1 MKRKLLK
8 SRKRLYIILFL
19 VFLCVLCASAVK
31 ISSAAPPK
39 YKFYILRIG
48 GVAGESEGTIVG
60 MLRKTVAALSKAT
73 GYDIE
78 YLPVTGEELGN
89 ALESGEA
96 DFTIWGSEPY
106 SYDKDGYLRNYAPLV
121 TPAFFGKAT
130 HKYCIYINKER
141 GLKSLP
147 GLAGAKLHIS
157 QYGYGWAHLAEFL
170 DDAGIKQPVGEFF
183 SEIIPTNDMQTAM
196 MLLRSGKIDAVFDQ
210 TDEGDYVL
218 FSNSELKKSITT
230 LVCSQEYTNVPVL
243 YRKGLPDEM
252 IAKVGKAL
260 LGAHKSKD
268 FQEARLMFAAVN
280 LSFKKVTK
288 ADYEAFNKYYTYAWN
303 KGLYSEVYEALPDV
317 KYEEWYKEPEDIF
330 KGKNKEFVELEIT
343 LGKGD
348 FKKGAAMIKR
358 LKRSVKDKR
367 LDEIEKQVGVFAGG
381 GAGKTAAGSKCPPN
395 MVAVPVGEFTMGADQ
410 PLTDEKKTHKE
421 KTGAFC
427 IDMYEYPNIEGVR
440 PRVGVKWNE
449 AKGLCAAVGK
459 RLPTEAEWEKAAR
472 GTDGRMY
479 PWGNKWD
486 AKKANASGTGDG
498 YAKTAPSGSYPGG
511 KSPYGAYDMAGNVWE
526 MVYDWNYYSGLKTKP
541 WKSGK
546 AYDIFVLRGG
556 SWNHATTNLRASSRL
571 RLIGYW
577 DSDNGFR
584 CAQDL

>member
-1 MKRKLLK
+1 MHEKKIFLIAIA
-8 SRKRLYIILFL
+8 IIFSLS
-19 VFLCVLCASAVK
+19 FLCVLCASAVK
-31 ISSAAPPK
+31 FSSSSSAPQK

-48 GVAGESEGTIVG
+48 GVAGESEGTVVG

-78 YLPVTGEELGN
+78 YLSVGGEELGN
-89 ALESGEA
+89 AIESGEA
-96 DFTIWGSEPY
+96 DFTMWGSEPY
-106 SYDKDGYLRNYAPLV
+106 AYDKDGYMRNYVSLV
-121 TPAFFGKAT
+121 TAAFFGKAT

-141 GLKSLP
+141 GMNSLP
-147 GLAGAKLHIS
+147 RLAGAKLHIS

-183 SEIIPTNDMQTAM
+183 SEVIPTKDMQTSM
-196 MLLRSGKIDAVFDQ
+196 MLLKTGDIDAVFDQ
-210 TDEGDYVL
+210 SDEADYVL

-230 LVCSQEYTNVPVL
+230 LVCSGEYANVPVL
-243 YRKGLPDEM
+243 YRKGLPDEVV
-252 IAKVGKAL
+252 AKVGKAL

-268 FQEARLMFAAVN
+268 FQEVRMMFAAVN

-288 ADYEAFNKYYTYAWN
+288 EDYEAFNKYYTYAWN
-303 KGLYSEVYEALPDV
+303 KGLYSEVYEVLPPV

-330 KGKNKEFVELEIT
+330 KGKYKEFLELEIT

-367 LDEIEKQVGVFAGG
+367 LDEIEREVGIF
-381 GAGKTAAGSKCPPN
+381 TAEAQRTQRNKCPAN
-395 MVAVPVGEFTMGADQ
+395 MVYVPAGEFTMGADS
-410 PLTDEKKTHKE
+410 PMTDEKKTHKE

-427 IDMYEYPNIEGVR
+427 IDMYEYPNIKGVR
-440 PRVGVKWNE
+440 PRVGMKWSE

-459 RLPTEAEWEKAAR
+459 RMPTEAEWEKAAR
-472 GTDGRMY
+472 GTDGRIY
-479 PWGNKWD
+479 PWGNAWD
-486 AKKANASGTGDG
+486 AKKANASGADDG
-498 YAKTAPSGSYPGG
+498 YEKWAPSGSYPGG

-556 SWNHATTNLRASSRL
+556 SWNRATAILRASSRYG
-571 RLIGYW
+571 LIVNW
-577 DSDNGFR
+577 RSDLGFR